1 MLKAILTKNSPLYVQ
16 FYVSKYCHQNCKMC
30 NIVESNSDLVPFE
43 SKNIN
48 KIADN
53 LVKIGA
59 GVVLLTGGEPL
70 LRGDIDKI
78 VKVFKSKGLDV
89 RMQSAGLIS
98 KKDLLKRCVKNGAR
112 DINIS
117 LDSLDEGLSDKINGA
132 KGSWRNA
139 IKSIA
144 LVSKIFPKNNS
155 ICALGCV
162 LSPYNIDE
170 IEYLL
175 EFATKI
181 GWWVSLVP
189 AHVNKSGEVLKFRSQ
204 DKSFSFDKKSAIKV
218 SQLIKRLKAMKKE
231 GYLLFDSNDYLD
243 SMENYVNQGRV
254 TWRENEVCDSPN
266 LYFAI
271 LPDAS
276 FAPCCDYRFSEKVY
290 LYDNKFPK
298 IFNSRKFRQDV
309 DCITKK
315 CKGCNYGSYPEI
327 SLSVRSGSTFW
338 ERLLLNFKSKR
349 VGLKS
354 FSEKELFDLIK
365 RIKGNNSKYYNKII
379 TSK

>member
-218 SQLIKRLKAMKKE
+218 SQLIKRLKAMK
-231 GYLLFDSNDYLD
+231 N
-243 SMENYVNQGRV
+243 
-254 TWRENEVCDSPN
+254 CDSPN